1 VNGINVGKSA
11 TKRSWPFALT
21 PKSARSSLFW
31 EKNKQNK
38 RPEME
43 RETLRIRERKP
54 KNTAA
59 SQQFYCLFF
68 LGLKVLSM

>member
-43 RETLRIRERKP
+43 RETLRIRERKTKKIQRP
-54 KNTAA
+54 AN
-59 SQQFYCLFF
+59 SSIVFFF
-68 LGLKVLSM
+68 LG